1 MVRLEVNARIRDE
14 EEAFDLDQWQDLLD
28 VELSSE
34 LGNLADIFQATLV
47 KLDLLVGHDST
58 CHVNLGCVVEALGHP
73 GQNLLH
79 LLILIVERVTLRHV
93 SREK

>member
-47 KLDLLVGHDST
+47 KLDLLVRHDSA